1 MSYYATGLSGS
12 LSVDSIELFK
22 IREWRLNASAE
33 ALPTTKLDDNA
44 PTYRYGRQSY
54 SGSCTAY
61 YYLNDFYGA
70 KTLEAQSLLRDILR
84 TNTVPTNN
92 SVELQLTVCE
102 GKSFTCTALIT
113 NAELGSAAG
122 AVTTIGLGFQVTG
135 NLVEVSGAS

>member
-12 LSVDSIELFK
+12 LSVDGIELFK
-22 IREWRLNASAE
+22 IRQWSLNASAE

-70 KTLEAQSLLRDILR
+70 KTLEAQSLLQDILR
-84 TNTVPTNN
+84 TNTIPTNN
-92 SVELQLTVCE
+92 SVELKLTVCE
-102 GKSFTCTALIT
+102 GKSLTCTALIT
-113 NAELGSAAG
+113 SAELGSTAG
-122 AVTTIGLGFQVTG
+122 AVTTMSLGFQVTG
-135 NLVEVSGAS
+135 NLIEVSGAS

>member
-12 LSVDSIELFK
+12 LTVNSIELFK

-44 PTYRYGRQSY
+44 PRYRYGRQSY

-70 KTLEAQSLLRDILR
+70 KTLEAQSLLQDILR
-84 TNTVPTNN
+84 TGAIPTTNII
-92 SVELQLTVCE
+92 ELKLTVCE
-102 GKSFTCTALIT
+102 GKSFTCNALIT
-113 NAELGSAAG
+113 SAELGSTAG
-122 AVTTIGLGFQVTG
+122 AVSSMSLGFQVTG
-135 NLVEVSGAS
+135 NLIEVSGAS

>member
-12 LSVDSIELFK
+12 LTVNSVELFK
-22 IREWRLNASAE
+22 IREWNLNASAE

-54 SGSCTAY
+54 SGTCTAY

-70 KTLEAQSLLRDILR
+70 KTLEVQSLLQDILR
-84 TNTVPTNN
+84 TDAVPTNS
-92 SVELQLTVCE
+92 SVELKLTVCE

-113 NAELGSAAG
+113 SAELGSTAG
-122 AVTTIGLGFQVTG
+122 AVTTINLGFQVTG

>member
-61 YYLNDFYGA
+61 YYLNDFYDTN
-70 KTLEAQSLLRDILR
+70 TLEAQSLLQGILR
-84 TNTVPTNN
+84 TDAIPTNN

-113 NAELGSAAG
+113 RAELGSAAG
-122 AVTTIGLGFQVTG
+122 AVTTIRLGFQVTG
-135 NLVEVSGAS
+135 NLIEVSGAS

>member
-1 MSYYATGLSGS
+1 MT
-12 LSVDSIELFK
+12 VDSIELFK
-22 IREWRLNASAE
+22 IRGWSLNASAE

-70 KTLEAQSLLRDILR
+70 KTLEVQSLLQNILR
-84 TNTVPTNN
+84 TNAIPTNN
-92 SVELQLTVCE
+92 SVELKLTVCE
-102 GKSFTCTALIT
+102 GKSFTCNVMIT
-113 NAELGSAAG
+113 SAELGAVAG
-122 AVTTIGLGFQVTG
+122 AVTTMSLGFQVTG

>member
-70 KTLEAQSLLRDILR
+70 KTLEAQSLLQDILR
-84 TNTVPTNN
+84 TNAIPTNN
-92 SVELQLTVCE
+92 SVELKLTVCE

-113 NAELGSAAG
+113 SAELGATAG
-122 AVTTIGLGFQVTG
+122 AVTTMSLGFQVTG

>member
-70 KTLEAQSLLRDILR
+70 KTLEAQSLLQDILR
-84 TNTVPTNN
+84 TNTIPTNN

-113 NAELGSAAG
+113 NAELGSTAG

>member
-12 LSVDSIELFK
+12 LTVDGIELFK
-22 IREWRLNASAE
+22 IREWSLNASAE

-70 KTLEAQSLLRDILR
+70 KTLEAENLLRDILR
-84 TNTVPTNN
+84 TNAIPTNN
-92 SVELQLTVCE
+92 NVELKLTVCE
-102 GKSFTCTALIT
+102 GKSFTCSALIT
-113 NAELGSAAG
+113 SAGLGSTAG
-122 AVTTIGLGFQVTG
+122 AVTTINLGFQVTG
-135 NLVEVSGAS
+135 NLIEVSGAS